1 MPHAATTG
9 RIDVLLTDV
18 VMPEMLGTVLAHT
31 MSQTHPEMR
40 VIFTSG
46 FARPALEHGARALD
60 GPLLQK
66 PVPAAE
72 LLRQIAAVLAP

>member
-1 MPHAATTG
+1 
-9 RIDVLLTDV
+9 
-18 VMPEMLGTVLAHT
+18 MPEMLGTTLAHT
-31 MSQTHPEMR
+31 MMQIHPELK

-46 FARPALEHGARALD
+46 FARPALENGGRALD

-72 LLRQIAAVLAP
+72 LLREIAAVLAP